1 MLKYLKKHQKYLFF
15 VLFIIII
22 GFSCGLIYFL
32 IQDNTIKNDIITSL
46 NNSFSLKYNAILKD
60 LISLSIILV
69 LSFFVI
75 GLPLGL
81 FYLFYESLSVG
92 FMLLS
97 FLYAYS
103 FKGFIFFLFYFLI
116 NKLLFFI
123 LLIFYLRKII
133 NIARL
138 TIGLIIYRQD
148 NVTKEK
154 LIQNFIKALFIT
166 IFILIIDIIL
176 YFVTPFIFTYFSFLI
191 K

>member
-1 MLKYLKKHQKYLFF
+1 MLKYLKKHKKYLFF

>member
-15 VLFIIII
+15 ALFIIII

-103 FKGFIFFLFYFLI
+103 FKGLIFFLFYFLI

-133 NIARL
+133 NIGRL

>member
-81 FYLFYESLSVG
+81 FYLFYEGLSVG

-133 NIARL
+133 NIGRL

-166 IFILIIDIIL
+166 IFILIIDIL
-176 YFVTPFIFTYFSFLI
+176 L
-191 K
+191 